1 MYISQRMSNL
11 RNLHIIRGLAALY
24 VALGHAKVVFWVGG
38 REYIDK
44 FPRSE
49 WGIIDYLLFALDLFS
64 SSAQEFV
71 IVFFVL
77 SGFFIAY
84 SFDKNNWS
92 WKGFYANRAL
102 RIYPPYI
109 ASAIFA
115 VAVIF
120 FINYYNNYLFTAE
133 TPRLINR
140 RLVASYHELDII
152 MGLKSILFI
161 PQKDYIAC
169 NFAYWSLLY
178 EGIFYLLIPLIIK
191 RKNWAFI
198 GMVISYAAGLFIAVE
213 DNQFLMV
220 FLFKYG
226 FHFILGVCLYDF
238 IKNNLDKMRLPNKW
252 LCHLFLVGLT
262 GSVIIFGILEK
273 KPVSNTLAALL
284 AAAAM
289 IILLKYPVNKGRIF
303 NALTTLGDI
312 SFSLYI
318 FHLPFYFLCYAILS
332 KVTGQYI
339 FHSRIY
345 WLFIPPVLVFAYVMY
360 VLVEKKSL
368 EAISSMK
375 EKHAAGLFN
384 SPKK

>member
-120 FINYYNNYLFTAE
+120 FINYYNNYLIYSRNTAAYK
-133 TPRLINR
+133 PA
-140 RLVASYHELDII
+140 V
-152 MGLKSILFI
+152 GSIV
-161 PQKDYIAC
+161 P
-169 NFAYWSLLY
+169 
-178 EGIFYLLIPLIIK
+178 
-191 RKNWAFI
+191 
-198 GMVISYAAGLFIAVE
+198 
-213 DNQFLMV
+213 
-220 FLFKYG
+220 
-226 FHFILGVCLYDF
+226 
-238 IKNNLDKMRLPNKW
+238 
-252 LCHLFLVGLT
+252 
-262 GSVIIFGILEK
+262 
-273 KPVSNTLAALL
+273 
-284 AAAAM
+284 
-289 IILLKYPVNKGRIF
+289 
-303 NALTTLGDI
+303 
-312 SFSLYI
+312 
-318 FHLPFYFLCYAILS
+318 
-332 KVTGQYI
+332 
-339 FHSRIY
+339 
-345 WLFIPPVLVFAYVMY
+345 
-360 VLVEKKSL
+360 
-368 EAISSMK
+368 
-375 EKHAAGLFN
+375 
-384 SPKK
+384 